1 MIGLAP
7 MPKKYRL
14 SKGPKPR
21 GVAAR
26 NAAIKW
32 IVDNAEA
39 AGVMYFADDDNA
51 YDLRIFQEVGLDITC
66 MMK

>member
-7 MPKKYRL
+7 MPMKYRL

-26 NAAIKW
+26 NAAMRW